1 MFSEDVQQLPKNSPP
16 PNTPLQV
23 TLNSEENMY
32 LHLRDLN
39 FRAVGSH
46 LSKQARE
53 ISAAF
58 EERHD
63 AKTVQQLKQFVQKL
77 PHMQQEKISLSR
89 HTTIAELIK
98 QRTDLPEFLEILYAE
113 QGLREEDNSD
123 MSDDYIEECMGK
135 QEPIH
140 KVLRLICL
148 QSIANNGLKPK
159 LLDRYKTGIIQ
170 CYGAQNLISLHNL
183 EKAGFLKVQ
192 DGKNNF
198 LFVKKKLDLIVGRID
213 EKAPKDIAYVFSGY
227 APATVRLV
235 EYVDKPNEWSQIEE
249 IMNSKY
255 YGPTITRT
263 QPMSKGHEK
272 KSEQF
277 PLMNEINVV

>member
-1 MFSEDVQQLPKNSPP
+1 
-16 PNTPLQV
+16 
-23 TLNSEENMY
+23 
-32 LHLRDLN
+32 
-39 FRAVGSH
+39 
-46 LSKQARE
+46 
-53 ISAAF
+53 
-58 EERHD
+58 
-63 AKTVQQLKQFVQKL
+63 
-77 PHMQQEKISLSR
+77 
-89 HTTIAELIK
+89 
-98 QRTDLPEFLEILYAE
+98 
-113 QGLREEDNSD
+113 
-123 MSDDYIEECMGK
+123 
-135 QEPIH
+135 
-140 KVLRLICL
+140 
-148 QSIANNGLKPK
+148 
-159 LLDRYKTGIIQ
+159 
-170 CYGAQNLISLHNL
+170 LISLHNL